1 MRVILVFVDGLGLG
15 DQNPR
20 TNPCARPGIR
30 LLACFENG
38 DGPVLAERGGFLVP
52 TDAAMDVDGLPQ
64 SATGQ
69 TTIFSGINCAKLLGR
84 HLQGYPNETLREVLK
99 ERSILKQVKNIGRSS
114 AFINA
119 YRPLFF
125 RLKEKT
131 KWRLS
136 TTTVATLA
144 ADNPF
149 FRLEDLKER
158 RSIYHDY
165 TNERLI
171 QRGFDVPRFSAE
183 DAAAILSRASEKVDF
198 VLYEYF
204 LTDRAGHSQLMD
216 KAIQEIRKL
225 EDFLDALLSRVDLN
239 ETLIILTSDHGN
251 IEDLSVKSHTR
262 NRAMTLLW
270 GCHAETLKERIH
282 TLEDITPAIIQTM
295 KQRQN

>member
-15 DQNPR
+15 DRNPR
-20 TNPCARPGIR
+20 TNPCASPGIR
-30 LLACFENG
+30 LLACFENSS
-38 DGPVLAERGGFLVP
+38 GPVPAERGGFLVP
-52 TDAAMDVDGLPQ
+52 TDAVLGVDGLPQ

-69 TTIFSGINCAKLLGR
+69 TTILSGINCAKLLGR
-84 HLQGYPNETLREVLK
+84 HLQGYPNERLREVLK
-99 ERSILKQVKNIGRSS
+99 ERSILKQVKDTGRSS

-136 TTTVATLA
+136 TTTVANLA
-144 ADNPF
+144 AENPF
-149 FRLEDLKER
+149 FRLEDIGER

-183 DAAAILSRASEKVDF
+183 DAAEILSRASKEVDF
-198 VLYEYF
+198 ILYEYF
-204 LTDRAGHSQLMD
+204 LTDRAGHSQMMD
-216 KAIQEIRKL
+216 DAIQEIRKL
-225 EDFLDALLSRVDLN
+225 EDFLDALLLRIDLE

-270 GCHAETLKERIH
+270 GCQAENLKDRIH
-282 TLEDITPAIIQTM
+282 TLEDIAPAILRTM